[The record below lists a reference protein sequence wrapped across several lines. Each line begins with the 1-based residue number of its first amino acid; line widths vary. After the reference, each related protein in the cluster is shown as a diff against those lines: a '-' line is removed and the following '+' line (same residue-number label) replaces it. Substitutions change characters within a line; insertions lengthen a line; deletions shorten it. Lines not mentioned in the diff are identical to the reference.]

1 MQYGDIVNEE
11 LSDLAQRIADNIAR
25 NGQAASGRTQQ
36 SLHVVEDDDS
46 VTLYGREGFH
56 SLERG
61 VSPEEVKKDIM
72 SFSRILYLWSQDKGI
87 SFSSDKERSSF
98 AYLLAR
104 KIKREG
110 TALYRDGGRADV
122 YSNEIPTT
130 VQRIR
135 QRISAAFRL
144 MVESININKPNA
156 ADNS

>member
-25 NGQAASGRTQQ
+25 NGQTASGRTQQ

-46 VTLYGREGFH
+46 VTLYGRKAFGTMETGRKGGRVPRTFQQ
-56 SLERG
+56 
-61 VSPEEVKKDIM
+61 
-72 SFSRILYLWSQDKGI
+72 ILYRWSIDKGI
-87 SFSSDKERSSF
+87 SFENERERRSF

-104 KIKREG
+104 KIQREG
-110 TALYRDGGRADV
+110 TALHRDGGRTDV

-135 QRISAAFRL
+135 QRISAAFRM